1 VPPYVDIDIYQIGY
15 IKCLRGRRGEAEKRR
30 EEKAMDLNE
39 ISRRISQAAMRVH
52 QELGPGLGA
61 SLYRS
66 CMLIELTSMGV
77 KARPGLLLP
86 VYYRGQKVSGEA
98 FRMDVLVE
106 NQVIVEVKAVESV
119 QDAHARPLL
128 TYLRLA
134 KKPLGMLLNFNEK
147 VTIKVFPG
155 VTMLQSPQQER
166 LRTPNM
172 SNPIVEPQESKPL
185 PRAF

>member
-1 VPPYVDIDIYQIGY
+1 V
-15 IKCLRGRRGEAEKRR
+15 
-30 EEKAMDLNE
+30 DLNQ
-39 ISRRISQAAMRVH
+39 ISKRISQAAMRVH

-66 CMLIELTSMGV
+66 CMLIELTNMHITAES
-77 KARPGLLLP
+77 GLLLP

-98 FRMDVLVE
+98 FRLDVLVE

-119 QDAHARPLL
+119 QDAHAKPLL

-134 KKPLGMLLNFNEK
+134 QKPLGMLVNFNET

-155 VTMLQSPQQER
+155 VTMLQSPKR
-166 LRTPNM
+166 
-172 SNPIVEPQESKPL
+172 EPSCARKTNNAIAHLKESK
-185 PRAF
+185 AFPQAL